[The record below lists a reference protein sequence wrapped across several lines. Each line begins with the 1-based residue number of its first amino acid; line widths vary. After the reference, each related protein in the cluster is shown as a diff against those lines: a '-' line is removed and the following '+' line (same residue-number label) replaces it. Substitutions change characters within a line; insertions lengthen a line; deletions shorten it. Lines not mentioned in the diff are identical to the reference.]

1 MNLRLCFC
9 ILVVVLLSSCSARYY
24 MKRGNQIYATGRYY
38 KASSKYE
45 KSYNKA
51 KPKEYQA
58 NAAMH
63 AALCYENTGKLKEAY
78 NWYNKARRASEKL
91 PEAYLKMAEVNVMR
105 GEFEAAREQYESY
118 EELFQDGKGKDG
130 LYHLE
135 LLQKDLVAPGR
146 YVVELKKEFNSRYN
160 DFSPAYYPGD
170 TCIVYFTSTRN
181 GDSRKKKRRIDPVTG
196 DGYSHIFITD
206 FTQEIRSVDKNGNV
220 SVKKFKEPRWLKP
233 ELVKDSLYSNR
244 NEGAL
249 CFSADGSTLY
259 FTSSRIVEG
268 YNRGTRIY
276 KAAKGNSQSDNSDN
290 KKMGWTNLSKSGIC
304 GDSVSLGHPALT
316 LDGNRLYFV
325 TDQLPG
331 GFGGKDIW
339 YVEKQEGKWG
349 EPVNAGEVINTAGN
363 EMYPYVRD
371 NGDLYFASDGHYGM
385 GGLDLYRVETVEG
398 KEQLRHLPAPINSFA
413 DDFGIIF
420 KPGMDEG
427 LLSSSRSGRSDNI
440 YSFCFVPQQLQVR
453 MLARNTIT
461 ELPISKVEITVTS
474 DNGEVV
480 YLETDS
486 SGIASMPVVPDREY
500 VFVTQN
506 SAFLKGKGTVS
517 TYREK
522 ADRLYELTIEMQP
535 IEKPI
540 VIPNIYFD
548 VAKWDLR
555 PEAKENLNELLVI
568 LKDNPNIVIE
578 LSAHTDMVGN
588 DKANMILS
596 ENRAQ
601 SVVDYLI
608 EKGIYWDRLEAK
620 GYGETQPREI
630 NEKDAKVYS
639 FLKVGDVL
647 NERFVNRLRGT
658 QKEDALQLNRR
669 IEFKV
674 LRTNYKPGPN
684 SLHNPNQKA
693 IAVEEKGTI
702 NIGKT
707 QLRDLKSVQ
716 GKFFTLQLGVF
727 RNVPALI
734 NQFKVVF
741 TEKVKDG
748 IVRYCTGIY
757 DTREAA
763 AAAAAQLKSKGIETM
778 IREY

>member
-1 MNLRLCFC
+1 MSLRLCFY
-9 ILVVVLLSSCSARYY
+9 ILIAVFLSSCSARYY

-63 AALCYENTGKLKEAY
+63 AGLCHENTGKPKEAY
-78 NWYNKARRASEKL
+78 SWYNKARRANEEL
-91 PEAYLKMAEVNVMR
+91 PEAYLKMAEVSVR
-105 GEFEAAREQYESY
+105 QGEFETAREQYGRY

-130 LYHLE
+130 IYHLD
-135 LLQKDLVAPGR
+135 LLQKDLVTPGR
-146 YVVELKKEFNSRYN
+146 YMVELKKEFNSRYN
-160 DFSPAYYPGD
+160 DFSPVYYPGD

-181 GDSRKKKRRIDPVTG
+181 GDTKKKKRRIDPVTG
-196 DGYSHIFITD
+196 DEYSHIFITD

-233 ELVKDSLYSNR
+233 ELVKDSLYSSR

-249 CFSADGSTLY
+249 CFSADGNTLY
-259 FTSSRIVEG
+259 FTSSRIVDG

-276 KAAKGNSQSDNSDN
+276 KAARGNAQDDSGNR
-290 KKMGWTNLSKSGIC
+290 KAGWINLSKSGIC
-304 GDSVSLGHPALT
+304 GDTVSVGHPALT
-316 LDGNRLYFV
+316 PDGKRLYFV

-339 YVEKQEGKWG
+339 YVENREGKWS
-349 EPVNAGEVINTAGN
+349 EPVNAGEVINTSGD

-385 GGLDLYRVETVEG
+385 GGLDLYRVETADG

-420 KPGMDEG
+420 KPGTDEG
-427 LLSSSRSGRSDNI
+427 LLSSARSGRTDKI
-440 YSFCFVPQQLQVR
+440 YSFCFIPQQLQVR
-453 MLARNTIT
+453 MLARNAIT
-461 ELPISKVEITVTS
+461 ELPITKVQVTVTS
-474 DNGEVV
+474 DNGEIV

-486 SGIASMPVVPDREY
+486 VGIVSMPVVSDREY
-500 VFVTQN
+500 VFVTEN
-506 SAFLKGKGTVS
+506 PAFLKGKGILS

-522 ADRLYELTIEMQP
+522 SDRLYELTVDMQP
-535 IEKPI
+535 IERPI
-540 VIPNIYFD
+540 VIPDIYFD

-568 LKDNPNIVIE
+568 LKDNPNIAIE

-608 EKGIYWDRLEAK
+608 EKGVYWDRLEAK
-620 GYGETQPREI
+620 GYGKTQPRQI
-630 NEKDAKVYS
+630 NEKDAKAYP
-639 FLKVGDVL
+639 FLKAGDIL
-647 NERFVNRLRGT
+647 NERFVGRLRGT
-658 QKEDALQLNRR
+658 QREDALQLNRR

-684 SLHNPNQKA
+684 SLHNPNRKA
-693 IAVEEKGTI
+693 IAVEEKQTVHIGT
-702 NIGKT
+702 T

-727 RNVPALI
+727 RNVPVLI

-741 TEKVKDG
+741 TEQVKDG

-757 DTREAA
+757 DTREEAV
-763 AAAAAQLKSKGIETM
+763 AAAAQLKAKGIETM

>member
-9 ILVVVLLSSCSARYY
+9 VLVAVFLSSCSARYY

-63 AALCYENTGKLKEAY
+63 AGLCYENTGNLKEAY
-78 NWYNKARRASEKL
+78 NWYNKARRANEEL
-91 PEAYLKMAEVNVMR
+91 PEAHLKMAGMSAMR
-105 GEFEAAREQYESY
+105 GEFEAAREQYNRY

-130 LYHLE
+130 LYHLD
-135 LLQKDLVAPGR
+135 LLQKDLVNPGR
-146 YVVELKKEFNSRYN
+146 YIVDLKKEFNSRYC
-160 DFSPAYYPGD
+160 DFCPVYYPGD

-181 GDSRKKKRRIDPVTG
+181 GDAKKKKRRIDPVTG

-233 ELVKDSLYSNR
+233 ELVKDSLYSTR

-249 CFSADGSTLY
+249 CFSADGNTLY
-259 FTSSRIVEG
+259 FTSSRIVDG

-276 KAAKGNSQSDNSDN
+276 KVSKGNNRDDSGDKQA
-290 KKMGWTNLSKSGIC
+290 GWINLSKSGIC
-304 GDSVSLGHPALT
+304 GDSVSVGHPALT
-316 LDGNRLYFV
+316 PDGKRLYFV

-339 YVEKQEGKWG
+339 YVENREGKWSD
-349 EPVNAGEVINTAGN
+349 PVNAGETINTSGD

-371 NGDLYFASDGHYGM
+371 NGDLYFASNGHYGM
-385 GGLDLYRVETVEG
+385 GGLDLYRVENIDG

-413 DDFGIIF
+413 DDFGIVF
-420 KPGMDEG
+420 KPGTDEG

-440 YSFCFVPQQLQVR
+440 YSFCFIPQQLQVR
-453 MLARNTIT
+453 MLARNVIT
-461 ELPISKVEITVTS
+461 ELPIAKVQVTVTS
-474 DNGEVV
+474 DNGDVV

-486 SGIASMPVVPDREY
+486 AGMAFMPVVSDREY
-500 VFVTQN
+500 VFVTEN

-522 ADRLYELTIEMQP
+522 SDRLYELAVDMQP

-568 LKDNPNIVIE
+568 LKDNPNIAIE

-588 DKANMILS
+588 DKANMVLS

-608 EKGIYWDRLEAK
+608 EKGVYWDRLEAK
-620 GYGETQPREI
+620 GYGETQPRQI
-630 NEKDAKVYS
+630 NEKDAKAYS

-647 NERFVNRLRGT
+647 NERFVNRLRGA
-658 QKEDALQLNRR
+658 QREDALQLNRR

-684 SLHNPNQKA
+684 SLHNPNRKA
-693 IAVEEKGTI
+693 IAVEEKQTV

-707 QLRDLKSVQ
+707 QLRDLKSVE

-734 NQFKVVF
+734 DQFKVVF

-757 DTREAA
+757 DTREEA
-763 AAAAAQLKSKGIETM
+763 AAAAAQLKAKGIETM

>member
-1 MNLRLCFC
+1 MNLRLCFYV
-9 ILVVVLLSSCSARYY
+9 LVAVFLSSCSARYY

-63 AALCYENTGKLKEAY
+63 AGLCYENTGNLKEAY
-78 NWYNKARRASEKL
+78 NWYNKARRANEEL
-91 PEAYLKMAEVNVMR
+91 PEAHLKMAGMSAMR
-105 GEFEAAREQYESY
+105 GEFEAAREQYNRY

-130 LYHLE
+130 LYHLD
-135 LLQKDLVAPGR
+135 LLQKDLVNPGR
-146 YVVELKKEFNSRYN
+146 YIVDLKKEFNSRYC
-160 DFSPAYYPGD
+160 DFCPVYYPGD

-181 GDSRKKKRRIDPVTG
+181 GDAKKKKRRIDPVTG

-233 ELVKDSLYSNR
+233 ELVKDSLYSTR

-249 CFSADGSTLY
+249 CFSADGNTLY
-259 FTSSRIVEG
+259 FTSSRIVDG

-276 KAAKGNSQSDNSDN
+276 KVSKGNNRDDSGDKQA
-290 KKMGWTNLSKSGIC
+290 GWINLSKSGIC
-304 GDSVSLGHPALT
+304 GDSVSVGHPALT
-316 LDGNRLYFV
+316 PDGKRLYFV

-339 YVEKQEGKWG
+339 YVENREGKWSD
-349 EPVNAGEVINTAGN
+349 PVNAGETINTSGD

-371 NGDLYFASDGHYGM
+371 NGDLYFASNGHYGM
-385 GGLDLYRVETVEG
+385 GGLDLYRVENIDG

-413 DDFGIIF
+413 DDFGIVF
-420 KPGMDEG
+420 KLGTDEG

-440 YSFCFVPQQLQVR
+440 YSFCFIPQQLQVR
-453 MLARNTIT
+453 MLARNVIT
-461 ELPISKVEITVTS
+461 ELPIAKVQVTVTS
-474 DNGEVV
+474 DNGDVV

-486 SGIASMPVVPDREY
+486 AGMAFMPVVSDREY
-500 VFVTQN
+500 VFVTEN

-522 ADRLYELTIEMQP
+522 SDRLYELAVDMQP

-568 LKDNPNIVIE
+568 LKDNPNIAIE

-588 DKANMILS
+588 DKANMVLS

-608 EKGIYWDRLEAK
+608 EKGVYWDRLEAK
-620 GYGETQPREI
+620 GYGETQPRQI
-630 NEKDAKVYS
+630 NEKDAKAYS

-647 NERFVNRLRGT
+647 NERFVNRLRGA
-658 QKEDALQLNRR
+658 QREDALQLNRR

-684 SLHNPNQKA
+684 SLHNPNRKA
-693 IAVEEKGTI
+693 IAVEEKQTV

-707 QLRDLKSVQ
+707 QLRDLKSVE

-734 NQFKVVF
+734 DQFKVVF

-757 DTREAA
+757 DTREEA
-763 AAAAAQLKSKGIETM
+763 AAAAAQLKAKGIETM

>member
-9 ILVVVLLSSCSARYY
+9 VLVAVFLSSCSARYY

-63 AALCYENTGKLKEAY
+63 AGLCHENTGNLKEAY
-78 NWYNKARRASEKL
+78 NWYNKARRANEEL
-91 PEAYLKMAEVNVMR
+91 PEAYLKMAGMSAMR
-105 GEFEAAREQYESY
+105 GEFEAAREQYNRY

-130 LYHLE
+130 LYHLD
-135 LLQKDLVAPGR
+135 LLQKDLVNPGR
-146 YVVELKKEFNSRYN
+146 YIVDLKKEFNSRYC
-160 DFSPAYYPGD
+160 DFCPVYYPGD
-170 TCIVYFTSTRN
+170 TCIVYFTSTRS
-181 GDSRKKKRRIDPVTG
+181 GDAKKKKRRIDPVTG

-233 ELVKDSLYSNR
+233 ELVKDSLYSTR

-249 CFSADGSTLY
+249 CFSADGNTLY
-259 FTSSRIVEG
+259 FTSSRIVDG

-276 KAAKGNSQSDNSDN
+276 KVSKGNSRDDSGDKQA
-290 KKMGWTNLSKSGIC
+290 GWINLSKSGIC
-304 GDSVSLGHPALT
+304 GDSVSVGHPALT
-316 LDGNRLYFV
+316 PDGKRLYFV

-339 YVEKQEGKWG
+339 YVENREGKWSD
-349 EPVNAGEVINTAGN
+349 PVNAGETINTSGD

-371 NGDLYFASDGHYGM
+371 NGDLYFASNGHYGM
-385 GGLDLYRVETVEG
+385 GGLDLYRVENIDG

-413 DDFGIIF
+413 DDFGIVF
-420 KPGMDEG
+420 KPGTDEG

-440 YSFCFVPQQLQVR
+440 YSFCFIPQQLQVR
-453 MLARNTIT
+453 MLARNAIT
-461 ELPISKVEITVTS
+461 ELPIAKVQVTVTS
-474 DNGEVV
+474 DNGDVV

-486 SGIASMPVVPDREY
+486 AGMASMPVVSDREY
-500 VFVTQN
+500 VFVTEN

-522 ADRLYELTIEMQP
+522 SDRLYELAVDMQP

-568 LKDNPNIVIE
+568 LKDNPNIAIE

-588 DKANMILS
+588 DKANMVLS

-608 EKGIYWDRLEAK
+608 EKGVYWDRLEAK
-620 GYGETQPREI
+620 GYGETQPRQI
-630 NEKDAKVYS
+630 NEKDAKAYP

-647 NERFVNRLRGT
+647 NERFVNRLRGA
-658 QKEDALQLNRR
+658 QREDALQLNRR

-684 SLHNPNQKA
+684 SLHNPNRKA
-693 IAVEEKGTI
+693 IAVEEKQTV

-707 QLRDLKSVQ
+707 QLRDLKSVE

-734 NQFKVVF
+734 DQFKVVF

-757 DTREAA
+757 DTREEA
-763 AAAAAQLKSKGIETM
+763 AAAAAQLKAKGIETM